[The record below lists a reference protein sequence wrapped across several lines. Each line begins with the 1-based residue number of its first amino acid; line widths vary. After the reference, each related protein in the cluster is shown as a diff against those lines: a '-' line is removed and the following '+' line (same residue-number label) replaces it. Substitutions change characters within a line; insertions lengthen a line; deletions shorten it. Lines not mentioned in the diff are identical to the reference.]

1 MTALRLSQASR
12 PGGDCLTTRAEGG
25 GRRAVASPP
34 RPSVLWGRER
44 RAFSP
49 PRPPAQVAGIVA
61 CFGHRPAGALSPCPP
76 CPPIFL
82 YTPYAIMP
90 FNAPFLRVS
99 RISPVFQYF
108 FHFMGGQTKTTRTTP
123 AIPGQ
128 ILSPHLPSSGGQTKT
143 SVPHFAAN
151 STRRTRWW
159 GDKGD
164 KFEIIGKNRCSRFPG
179 GGEAN
184 ALNFHPRTGCRRR
197 PIRCRP
203 SIRRECA
210 RQSSPT
216 RGSAGALS
224 CPGAA
229 RPTGCRFRPP
239 ANSSRSA

>member
-1 MTALRLSQASR
+1 
-12 PGGDCLTTRAEGG
+12 
-25 GRRAVASPP
+25 VAWPP
-34 RPSVLWGRER
+34 PPECAWGRER

-49 PRPPAQVAGIVA
+49 PRPPAQVAGRVA
-61 CFGHRPAGALSPCPP
+61 CFGHRPARALSPCPL
-76 CPPIFL
+76 PPIFL

-90 FNAPFLRVS
+90 SNAPFLRVYPN
-99 RISPVFQYF
+99 SPVFQYSF
-108 FHFMGGQTKTTRTTP
+108 ILWGDKPRQRANPCNSWANLVPPPSVVGRTNQDNR
-123 AIPGQ
+123 A
-128 ILSPHLPSSGGQTKT
+128 
-143 SVPHFAAN
+143 HFAAN
-151 STRRTRWW
+151 STRRTRWR
-159 GDKGD
+159 GDRGD

-203 SIRRECA
+203 SIRRQCA
-210 RQSSPT
+210 RQSPT
-216 RGSAGALS
+216 RGSRSVS